1 MGHSGSGVG
10 KGRRACYYISGIW
23 YLHQKGRC
31 EMLIGID
38 DTTKNITT
46 LGTFFFQCLFT
57 FALFSPSCWLVEIW
71 QPSSWEPQGNSW
83 WDSNSISILF
93 QPCHQSVLVS
103 LIAQANHD
111 LLMTSFFLSEYWS
124 SKTLQTF
131 PDFSPPFQT
140 TVSCYVEAC
149 SQSNLWSSQFHIT
162 ID

>member
-1 MGHSGSGVG
+1 MCCSLRASSLGHSGSGVG

-103 LIAQANHD
+103 LIVQANHD
-111 LLMTSFFLSEYWS
+111 LLMTSF
-124 SKTLQTF
+124 
-131 PDFSPPFQT
+131 QT
-140 TVSCYVEAC
+140 TVFCYVEAC